1 MITTVR
7 KRTRFS
13 KFPEPNPLARVPDRT
28 ISTLDESSE
37 LLRQIDSELSAAAGA
52 PHNPVATAEQRQ
64 TRLRYEWNPLDVP
77 LSRRVEIA
85 VPQLFYSGSTSSRAM
100 QLEACLEDLRR
111 WFGIGLDGVTRAVG
125 ISRGTVYAWRR
136 RASDPRPATV
146 SAVLRLHALVQSAVA
161 AAGEERTRAFFHAGD
176 PSPIERLLASGD
188 DPTALSLVG
197 REVRRKLSGPSLPAP
212 EPLMKATVDDQP
224 LRPLG

>member
-1 MITTVR
+1 MIATVQR
-7 KRTRFS
+7 RTRFS
-13 KFPEPNPLARVPDRT
+13 KFSEPNPLARVPDRT

-37 LLRQIDSELSAAAGA
+37 LLRQIDSELSAAADA
-52 PHNPVATAEQRQ
+52 PHNPVVTAEQRQ
-64 TRLRYEWNPLDVP
+64 TQLRYERNPFDLP
-77 LSRRVEIA
+77 MPRR
-85 VPQLFYSGSTSSRAM
+85 LFELVDSGSTSSRVM
-100 QLEACLEDLRR
+100 QLEACLEDLRE

-161 AAGEERTRAFFHAGD
+161 AVGEERTRAFFHAGD
-176 PSPIERLLASGD
+176 PSPIQGLLASGG
-188 DPTALSLVG
+188 DPTALSLVS
-197 REVRRKLSGPSLPAP
+197 REVRRRLIGPPLPPP